1 MLLTGTIHPLCM
13 CCGTPSLH
21 NGLHTY
27 KHTFL
32 RYLVLHSKR
41 VCVAR
46 IITSCSSSHKAM
58 QLLFVVQTKCSCCHP
73 YNTTR
78 FIFFPLDCWKCFYS
92 MWICVWVHQLLSIAK
107 GKARDALTQHK
118 RQPKLYMYK
127 DVHLYDQESI
137 LYSLGLWGDWVRW
150 RACVINLFSVVL
162 FLVHAWCSTDSFATD
177 LFLILLT
184 NWDNRE
190 KIVNCG

>member
-1 MLLTGTIHPLCM
+1 MLLTGTIPPLCM

-58 QLLFVVQTKCSCCHP
+58 QLLFVVQTECSCCHP

-107 GKARDALTQHK
+107 GKARCSYPAQKATKTLHVQRCALIWSRIHPLFT
-118 RQPKLYMYK
+118 RA
-127 DVHLYDQESI
+127 
-137 LYSLGLWGDWVRW
+137 LGRLG
-150 RACVINLFSVVL
+150 
-162 FLVHAWCSTDSFATD
+162 
-177 LFLILLT
+177 
-184 NWDNRE
+184 
-190 KIVNCG
+190 